1 MVFGFLVWF
10 AVPETRARARDD
22 ESAGSM
28 RDVFRDRVMVAYV
41 AIGVVYMFVY
51 LQVNSTMSLAM
62 RQQGLS
68 ATGYGLAM
76 AVNGIVIVLVQ
87 PLVVNRLQFHDRSKV
102 LAAGCATVGL
112 GFGALTFASSV
123 PEYAAATFVWTL
135 GEIMFSAVASSVI
148 ADLAPAHLRGRYN
161 GLWGVAWGAGA
172 MLAPLLGSRLLAVGR
187 PMLWLSCVVLCA
199 AAAVAQLR
207 LGPAVR
213 NRSAQALREPGRQP
227 TPAITEAAP

>member
-1 MVFGFLVWF
+1 VVFGFLVWF

-51 LQVNSTMSLAM
+51 LQAYSTMSLAM

-112 GFGALTFASSV
+112 GFGALTLASTV

-161 GLWGVAWGAGA
+161 GLWGVAWGAGS

-187 PMLWLSCVVLCA
+187 PALWLSCVVLCA
-199 AAAVAQLR
+199 VAAVAQLR

-213 NRSAQALREPGRQP
+213 SRSAQALREPSGQP
-227 TPAITEAAP
+227 TVRCT